1 MSDKFFTQLS
11 APIQDIQVLLN
22 VTTVDEDTVC
32 TSCSNVNAVTAREI
46 DSDSLWA
53 VFVIYSLQL
62 PNVKVAHS
70 LQTLQLRLNLS
81 FFL

>member
-1 MSDKFFTQLS
+1 MTNVEKEKKASSSGQL
-11 APIQDIQVLLN
+11 INI
-22 VTTVDEDTVC
+22 TTVDEDIGFVC
-32 TSCSNVNAVTAREI
+32 TTCSNVNAVNVKEI

-53 VFVIYSLQL
+53 VFIIYSLQL

-70 LQTLQLRLNLS
+70 LQTLQLRLDLS

>member
-1 MSDKFFTQLS
+1 MTNVQQDKKASSGGQ
-11 APIQDIQVLLN
+11 LLN
-22 VTTVDEDTVC
+22 ITTTDEDTGLVC
-32 TSCSNVNAVTAREI
+32 KSCSNVNAVSVKDI

-70 LQTLQLRLNLS
+70 LQTLQLRLDLS